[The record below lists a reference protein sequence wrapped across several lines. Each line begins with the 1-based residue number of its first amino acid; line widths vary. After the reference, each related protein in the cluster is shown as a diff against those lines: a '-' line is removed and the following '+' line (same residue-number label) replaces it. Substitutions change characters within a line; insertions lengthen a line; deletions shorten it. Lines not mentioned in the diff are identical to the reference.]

1 LSSKLPGPDTGAAGV
16 NGVADDD
23 VPDAG
28 ESAADPGFAAPV
40 IGDPEALAGIKVVDF
55 SIWMFGPIA
64 TQVLGDFGA
73 EIIKVE
79 PPGGESGRGQGR
91 NHPLHHGMSTRFLCR
106 NRNKRS
112 ICLNLV
118 ETEGRSITDQ
128 LIADADVVV
137 MNFRPGVAERLG
149 LTYERLHGL
158 NPRLIYVA
166 GSGYGESGPYARRG
180 GQDRAAQALSGF
192 MAANGD
198 PGSMPTGSRI
208 SIMDFAAGMVLTQ
221 GILVALLA
229 RERTGTGQRVDV
241 SLLDAAINANTEGL
255 TTYLNT
261 GVMLRQTHEPLMR
274 VYRTSDGY
282 LQVVTVFARTVQPL
296 AALCQALQ
304 RPDIAADPRYASW
317 ELILEHEAEL
327 TAALQEE
334 FLTGTTAE
342 WVQIM
347 DERDIISAPVHDYS
361 QVFEDPQVQHNQ
373 LLAHAKHPV
382 VGDMDLVGQPIKLS
396 NTPARIKF
404 APPLPGEH
412 TDEILRELGYE
423 NARITALRQNGIIA

>member
-1 LSSKLPGPDTGAAGV
+1 MDPRQS
-16 NGVADDD
+16 N
-23 VPDAG
+23 VPDG
-28 ESAADPGFAAPV
+28 ADNVPDGADAEVGASHELPM
-40 IGDPEALAGIKVVDF
+40 GMTDALAGVKVVDF

-73 EIIKVE
+73 DVIKVE

-91 NHPLHHGMSTRFLCR
+91 GHPLHHGMSTRFMCR

-112 ICLNLV
+112 ICVNLV
-118 ETEGRSITDQ
+118 DATGRAIVDQ
-128 LIADADVVV
+128 LVIDADVVV

-149 LTYERLHGL
+149 LTYERLHAL
-158 NPRLIYVA
+158 NHRLVYVS
-166 GSGYGESGPYARRG
+166 GTGYGESGPYSRRG
-180 GQDRAAQALSGF
+180 GQDRAAQGLSGF

-261 GVMLRQTHEPLMR
+261 GETIRQSHEPLMR
-274 VYRTSDGY
+274 VYRTANGF
-282 LQVVTVFARTVQPL
+282 LQLVTVFARTVDPL
-296 AALCQALQ
+296 ASLCRALN
-304 RPDIAADPRYASW
+304 RPDIANDPRFGGDA
-317 ELILEHEAEL
+317 LPEHEGEL
-327 TAALQEE
+327 TDALQEVFDTRSTE
-334 FLTGTTAE
+334 E
-342 WVQIM
+342 WM
-347 DERDIISAPVHDYS
+347 ALLDEHDIISAPVYDYS
-361 QVFEDPQVQHNQ
+361 QVFDDPQVRHNG
-373 LLAHAKHPV
+373 LLAHAEHPV
-382 VGDMDLVGQPIKLS
+382 VGGLQLVGQPIKLS
-396 NTPARIKF
+396 DTPARIAL

-412 TDEILRELGYE
+412 TDDILRELGYE
-423 NARITALRQNGIIA
+423 PEQIRTLRQNGTIA